1 MSIKNDKA
9 DEGWRNPQ
17 SAETDKP
24 RKNKSSV
31 QIDAPDQNKLA
42 RESEQQAKGEK
53 QAKAEEIHR
62 QIGAAIGNRNQERVD
77 RMNEIAA
84 RADEQEDR
92 QFQDFD
98 GEKIVDPDPAEEAER
113 AAARATQEAEDERQ
127 RLETESNER
136 AARDEQEGGAVHAE
150 PRKFK
155 LKVNGKEI
163 ELTEEEVLARAGK
176 VSSADEY
183 LQLASRAVEA
193 SQALGPSKDV
203 SASNGEDVTE
213 DTLTSALQGDPEAI
227 RKVAQRLK
235 APPVVT
241 PDVLNAVDDRMS
253 FRSAVDWFRG
263 EYKDVVEDPM
273 LYRLV
278 VDEDTRLT
286 KTEPSLAYRERLKRA
301 GETVRSWKQGL
312 TKTAAN
318 PKLERKASVA
328 PIPQAGGRQVVK
340 EDNEEE
346 EPIESVINKMALAR
360 HQQGAIRKQ

>member
-1 MSIKNDKA
+1 MSIKNDKP

-17 SAETDKP
+17 SADGEKP
-24 RKNKSSV
+24 RKRRSEV
-31 QIDAPDQNKLA
+31 QIDVPDQNKLA
-42 RESEQQAKGEK
+42 RESEQQAKNEK
-53 QAKAEEIHR
+53 REKAEDTHR
-62 QIGAAIGNRNQERVD
+62 QIAAAIGNRNQERVD
-77 RMNEIAA
+77 RMNEIAN

-98 GEKIVDPDPAEEAER
+98 GEKVVDLDPSEEAER
-113 AAARATQEAEDERQ
+113 AAARAEREAEEERQ
-127 RLETESNER
+127 RLEAESNER
-136 AARDEQEGGAVHAE
+136 AAQDEQEGGAVHAE

-155 LKVNGKEI
+155 LKVNGKDI
-163 ELTEEEVLARAGK
+163 ELTEEELLSRASK

-203 SASNGEDVTE
+203 SASGGEDVTE

-235 APPVVT
+235 APSAVT
-241 PDVLNAVDDRMS
+241 PDVLTAVDDRMS

-301 GETVRSWKQGL
+301 GETVRTWKQGL
-312 TKTAAN
+312 AKSPAAN

-328 PIPQAGGRQVVK
+328 SIPQAGGRQVVR
-340 EDNEEE
+340 EDSEEE
-346 EPIESVINKMALAR
+346 EPIESVIDKMARAR
-360 HQQGAIRKQ
+360 HQQGAIRK